1 MYYQLPV
8 KNHEFGYLANASLC
22 SERHPKTQSV
32 GLNTVLFNELNIG
45 MGHSAMVV
53 VYAAYRQR
61 SLYIE
66 TRMVGESCPLC
77 YPAQNCIETII
88 LTQILYRP

>member
-45 MGHSAMVV
+45 SDHSAMVV
-53 VYAAYRQR
+53 VYAAQRQR

-66 TRMVGESCPLC
+66 KRVGKESFPDAT
-77 YPAQNCIETII
+77 PHRIA
-88 LTQILYRP
+88 